1 MRIAKILIAL
11 AVLAALAVAVRFL
24 PVAQWVEQFTEY
36 VRGAGAAGYL
46 LYIVAYVVCCV
57 LVIPAIALTLAAGV
71 IFGLLTGSI
80 IVLIGATAGAMA
92 AFLLGRTIFRR
103 YVEARVASNPKMA
116 AVDRAIA
123 REGTK
128 IMLLMRLSGFPPF
141 TWINYTLGL
150 TGVSFRSYLWT
161 TFFGII
167 PGTIAFTYAG
177 SAGAQ
182 ALTGKGN
189 RITLVVTALGAV
201 LVITY
206 IARIAAQAIR
216 RAGIEERP
224 RPEARGP
231 RTDIC

>member
-11 AVLAALAVAVRFL
+11 LVVAALVVAVRLL
-24 PVAQWVEQFTEY
+24 PVTQWVEQFIAY
-36 VRGAGAAGYL
+36 VRGAGAAGYVL
-46 LYIVAYVVCCV
+46 YVLAYIVSCV
-57 LVIPAIALTLAAGV
+57 FVIPAIALTLAAGA
-71 IFGLLTGSI
+71 IFGVVKGVF
-80 IVLIGATAGAMA
+80 IVLIGATAGAVA

-116 AVDRAIA
+116 AVDRAIS

-141 TWINYTLGL
+141 TWINYALGL
-150 TGVSFRSYLWT
+150 TGVSFGSYLWT

-177 SAGAQ
+177 AAGVQ

-189 RITLVVTALGAV
+189 RITWIVTALGAV

-216 RAGIEERP
+216 RAGV
-224 RPEARGP
+224 
-231 RTDIC
+231 D